1 MNFKNKKIIL
11 IRDVLSLIFTSRNI
25 SMLCLILSYTLFNIY
40 LIRFVYENIENGY
53 SLMLNKDL
61 YSFLVGLISFS
72 FYFIIYPEHKN
83 GFMKRIFAF
92 NQNKMLIIYKR
103 FILITILSIISGFF
117 GIICLLFLSNFFQ
130 NDFELAKAFVFKLI
144 FSTLFYTSFLFL
156 LYIIFKNFAVS
167 TVAYFLITRVELLIV
182 KNFQEYKNI
191 KFLPFSIFD
200 NSISFETT
208 LIRAIYFILLITS
221 IILLWKKNKNWDF

>member
-1 MNFKNKKIIL
+1 MNFENKKIIL
-11 IRDVLSLIFTSRNI
+11 FRDVLSLIFTSRNTSI
-25 SMLCLILSYTLFNIY
+25 LCLILAYTLFNIY

-53 SLMLNKDL
+53 SLMLNKDI

-103 FILITILSIISGFF
+103 FILITFLSIISGFF

-130 NDFELAKAFVFKLI
+130 NDLELAKSFVFKLI
-144 FSTLFYTSFLFL
+144 FSTLFYSSFLFL

-167 TVAYFLITRVELLIV
+167 TVTYFLITRIELLVV
-182 KNFQEYKNI
+182 KNFQEYKQI

-200 NSISFETT
+200 NSVSFETI
-208 LIRAIYFILLITS
+208 LIRAIYFTILIIS
-221 IILLWKKNKNWDF
+221 IVLLWKKNKYWDF

>member
-1 MNFKNKKIIL
+1 MNFENKKIIL
-11 IRDVLSLIFTSRNI
+11 FRDVLSLIFTSRNI
-25 SMLCLILSYTLFNIY
+25 SVLCLILSYTLFNIY

-53 SLMLNKDL
+53 SLMLNKDI

-103 FILITILSIISGFF
+103 FILITFLSIISGFF

-130 NDFELAKAFVFKLI
+130 NDLELAKSFVFKLI
-144 FSTLFYTSFLFL
+144 FSTLFYSSFLFL

-167 TVAYFLITRVELLIV
+167 TVTYFLITRIELLVV
-182 KNFQEYKNI
+182 KNFQEYKHI

-200 NSISFETT
+200 NSVSFETT
-208 LIRAIYFILLITS
+208 LIRAIYFAILIIS
-221 IILLWKKNKNWDF
+221 IVLLWKKNKYWDF

>member
-1 MNFKNKKIIL
+1 MNFENKKIIL
-11 IRDVLSLIFTSRNI
+11 FRDVLSLIFTSRNTSI
-25 SMLCLILSYTLFNIY
+25 LCLILAYTLFNIY

-53 SLMLNKDL
+53 SLMLNKDI

-103 FILITILSIISGFF
+103 FILITFLSIISGFF

-130 NDFELAKAFVFKLI
+130 NDLELAKSFVFKLI
-144 FSTLFYTSFLFL
+144 FSTLFYSSFLFL

-167 TVAYFLITRVELLIV
+167 TVTYFLITRFELLIV
-182 KNFQEYKNI
+182 KNFQEYKHI

-200 NSISFETT
+200 NSVSFETII
-208 LIRAIYFILLITS
+208 IRAIYFAILIIS
-221 IILLWKKNKNWDF
+221 IVLLWKKNKYWDF

>member
-1 MNFKNKKIIL
+1 
-11 IRDVLSLIFTSRNI
+11 
-25 SMLCLILSYTLFNIY
+25 
-40 LIRFVYENIENGY
+40 
-53 SLMLNKDL
+53 MLNKDL

-221 IILLWKKNKNWDF
+221 IILIWKKNKNWDF

>member
-1 MNFKNKKIIL
+1 MNFENKKIIL
-11 IRDVLSLIFTSRNI
+11 FRDVLSLIFTSRNTSI
-25 SMLCLILSYTLFNIY
+25 LCLILAYTLFNIY

-53 SLMLNKDL
+53 SLMLNKDI

-103 FILITILSIISGFF
+103 FILITFLSIISGFF
-117 GIICLLFLSNFFQ
+117 GIICLFFLSNFFQ
-130 NDFELAKAFVFKLI
+130 NDLELAKSFVFKLI
-144 FSTLFYTSFLFL
+144 FSTLFYSSFLFL

-167 TVAYFLITRVELLIV
+167 TVTYFLITRIELLVV
-182 KNFQEYKNI
+182 KNFQEYKQI

-200 NSISFETT
+200 NSVSFETI
-208 LIRAIYFILLITS
+208 LIRAIYFTILIIS
-221 IILLWKKNKNWDF
+221 IVLLWKKNKYWDF

>member
-1 MNFKNKKIIL
+1 MNFENKKIIL
-11 IRDVLSLIFTSRNI
+11 FRDVLSLIFTSRNI
-25 SMLCLILSYTLFNIY
+25 SVLCLILSYTLFNIY

-53 SLMLNKDL
+53 SLMLNKDI

-103 FILITILSIISGFF
+103 FILITFLSIISGFF
-117 GIICLLFLSNFFQ
+117 GIICLFFLSNFFQ
-130 NDFELAKAFVFKLI
+130 NDLELAKSFVFKLI
-144 FSTLFYTSFLFL
+144 FSTLFYSSFLFL

-167 TVAYFLITRVELLIV
+167 TVTYFLITRIELLVV
-182 KNFQEYKNI
+182 KNFQEYKQI

-200 NSISFETT
+200 NSVSFETI
-208 LIRAIYFILLITS
+208 LIRAIYFAILIIS
-221 IILLWKKNKNWDF
+221 IVLLWKKNKYWDF

>member
-1 MNFKNKKIIL
+1 MNFENKKILI
-11 IRDVLSLIFTSRNI
+11 IRDVLFLIFTRRNI
-25 SMLCLILSYTLFNIY
+25 SILWLILSYTLFNIY

-103 FILITILSIISGFF
+103 FILIIMLSIISGFF

-130 NDFELAKAFVFKLI
+130 DNFELAKSFVFKLI

-156 LYIIFKNFAVS
+156 LYIIFKNFVIS
-167 TVAYFLITRVELLIV
+167 TVAYFLITRIELLIV
-182 KNFQEYKNI
+182 KNFQEYKNV
-191 KFLPFSIFD
+191 KFLPFSIYD
-200 NSISFETT
+200 NLISIETT
-208 LIRAIYFILLITS
+208 LIRAIYFTILIIS
-221 IILLWKKNKNWDF
+221 ILLLWKKNKYWDF